1 MLGAKYKK
9 ISCCLLLAFIPYVSA
24 SEAGNDALEL
34 SGFATLGTVYSDSDH
49 HGYRKNINS
58 DTAVYAGD
66 IDFKQHTLLGLQEN
80 WSISSNFDFVY
91 QGVLRDLPKPSF
103 DRYTTLAFLR
113 YEVNANWSVRVG
125 RTAPDLFLLTEYRDV
140 DFSYIWATAP
150 NEVYGMMPYRSL
162 DGVDVTYS
170 QRAFGGVF
178 KTKLFTG
185 SSESEIS
192 GINFIEDTAIED
204 VIGLSLSFDHFNWIV
219 NLKHSQIT
227 AANESINNAFLA
239 KTISQVPD
247 FLWPNSQDFA
257 QSILIYGEKV
267 SYTSVSGQYRW
278 GDWLATTE
286 FSQINSKS
294 NAVQKTSSGYAALS
308 YQLNAHQF
316 YTIYALANSDNYVF
330 DEPGVNEVVL
340 EDLIHGTM
348 QALNF
353 FSANQKTLSL
363 GWRWDITN
371 DVASSL
377 QWNYTQIEDAGSVL
391 WLNKSDHNEAENVNT
406 VLLTLSM
413 VF

>member
-1 MLGAKYKK
+1 M
-9 ISCCLLLAFIPYVSA
+9 
-24 SEAGNDALEL
+24 
-34 SGFATLGTVYSDSDH
+34 
-49 HGYRKNINS
+49 
-58 DTAVYAGD
+58 
-66 IDFKQHTLLGLQEN
+66 
-80 WSISSNFDFVY
+80 
-91 QGVLRDLPKPSF
+91 
-103 DRYTTLAFLR
+103 
-113 YEVNANWSVRVG
+113 
-125 RTAPDLFLLTEYRDV
+125 
-140 DFSYIWATAP
+140 
-150 NEVYGMMPYRSL
+150 
-162 DGVDVTYS
+162 
-170 QRAFGGVF
+170 
-178 KTKLFTG
+178 
-185 SSESEIS
+185 
-192 GINFIEDTAIED
+192 
-204 VIGLSLSFDHFNWIV
+204 
-219 NLKHSQIT
+219 
-227 AANESINNAFLA
+227 
-239 KTISQVPD
+239 
-247 FLWPNSQDFA
+247 
-257 QSILIYGEKV
+257 IYGEKV